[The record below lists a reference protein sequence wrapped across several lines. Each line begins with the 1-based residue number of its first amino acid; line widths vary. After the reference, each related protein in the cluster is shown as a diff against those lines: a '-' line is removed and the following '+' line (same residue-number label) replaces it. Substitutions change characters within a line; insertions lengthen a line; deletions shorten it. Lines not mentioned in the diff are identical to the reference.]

1 MLAVIML
8 AVIKVTSYGG
18 EDHRSEHRI
27 PGAVVFGLDV
37 RAKSAFVAFTRSQAH
52 FRISEAAP
60 APDWSSI
67 GGVVL
72 AIACASISLAS
83 RRLFTSRR
91 AASGSLAA

>member
-37 RAKSAFVAFTRSQAH
+37 RAKYERFCCLQAEPGAF
-52 FRISEAAP
+52 
-60 APDWSSI
+60 
-67 GGVVL
+67 
-72 AIACASISLAS
+72 
-83 RRLFTSRR
+83 
-91 AASGSLAA
+91 